1 MRRIDQVFV
10 INSKM
15 YDFYV
20 LCTKIGL
27 HAERKKWFF
36 PIATSIRNVSLF
48 ISLNLNLFFRVVR
61 MAERSKAPDS
71 RIESFPWSMGWAFWS
86 PNGGV
91 GSNPTSDTTQNLFFL
106 SFILKKICRIFL
118 YPRLCYIFIFYLEKW
133 NGGKNIK
140 PFMVTWGHF
149 ALSYQISNRLRDVS
163 QTPGTLELAEKKMKI
178 FSNQNKCGKFSYKGA
193 VELRSQSTPSISILG
208 AKVLYR
214 YDTSLGR
221 VSRKSR

>member
-1 MRRIDQVFV
+1 
-10 INSKM
+10 
-15 YDFYV
+15 
-20 LCTKIGL
+20 
-27 HAERKKWFF
+27 
-36 PIATSIRNVSLF
+36 
-48 ISLNLNLFFRVVR
+48 

-71 RIESFPWSMGWAFWS
+71 RIVSFPWSMGWAFWS

-133 NGGKNIK
+133 NGGKNVK

-163 QTPGTLELAEKKMKI
+163 QTHGTLELAEKKLNI

-193 VELRSQSTPSISILG
+193 VELRCQSTPSISILSAGKSSIPRWYKPG
-208 AKVLYR
+208 AGFLKVPI
-214 YDTSLGR
+214 TFQAPE
-221 VSRKSR
+221 SRFVFVVARIC